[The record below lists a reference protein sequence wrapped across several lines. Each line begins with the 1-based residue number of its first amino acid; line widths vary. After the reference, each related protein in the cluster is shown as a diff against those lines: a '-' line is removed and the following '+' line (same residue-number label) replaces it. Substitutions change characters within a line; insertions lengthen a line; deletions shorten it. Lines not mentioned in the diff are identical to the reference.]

1 MLNDKGNQFDFQSSI
16 LVRIALTKNIYIF
29 HKVVFMR
36 EREKGGDRERKRDRG
51 RETKRG
57 GERDTTW
64 S

>member
-1 MLNDKGNQFDFQSSI
+1 MIQGNQFDFHSSI
-16 LVRIALTKNIYIF
+16 LVRIA

-36 EREKGGDRERKRDRG
+36 EREKGGERERKRDRG

-57 GERDTTW
+57 GERDTIW

>member
-1 MLNDKGNQFDFQSSI
+1 MIQGNQFDFHSSI
-16 LVRIALTKNIYIF
+16 LVRIAFTKNIYFF

-36 EREKGGDRERKRDRG
+36 ERERETEG
-51 RETKRG
+51 ETKRG

>member
-1 MLNDKGNQFDFQSSI
+1 MIQGNQFDFHSSI
-16 LVRIALTKNIYIF
+16 LVRVALTKNIYFF
-29 HKVVFMR
+29 HKFVFMR
-36 EREKGGDRERKRDRG
+36 EREKGVTERERKTG